1 MPYNIMTRQGNGFKP
16 VTILRH
22 IHIEV
27 KSMLDYIALFRNH
40 IEEVDGLYV
49 VNPEFKGREV
59 LQAHKLN
66 EVRKKGGWALF
77 AYDYSQVEEYMD
89 ENR

>member
-1 MPYNIMTRQGNGFKP
+1 
-16 VTILRH
+16 
-22 IHIEV
+22 
-27 KSMLDYIALFRNH
+27 MLSYSDYTK
-40 IEEVDGLYV
+40 EVDGLYV
-49 VNPEFKGREV
+49 VNPDFKGREV

-77 AYDYSQVEEYMD
+77 AYEYKQIEDYID